1 MRKRHLGN
9 DIDRE
14 RIQALL
20 KTEATGWRTQ
30 RLVALRLGFD
40 PGNSDDDI
48 SEAVGKSK
56 ATIYRWFATYREGG
70 LEAVLTRG
78 YKGTKSVNYNEDVQA
93 FLKNGLATSRWNT
106 AVQAQQQLESHFGRR
121 FSYRTVWRWLKK
133 VAGVLRVVRSANASG
148 LVASLGTA
156 PRSREEEP
164 DQSGKV

>member
-1 MRKRHLGN
+1 M
-9 DIDRE
+9 
-14 RIQALL
+14 

-40 PGNSDDDI
+40 PCKSDDDI

-70 LEAVLTRG
+70 LEAVLNRG

-93 FLKNGLATSRWNT
+93 FLKKGLAASRWNT

-121 FSYRTVWRWLKK
+121 FSYKTVWRWLKK
-133 VAGVLRVVRSANASG
+133 SGWGAAGGPVRQRVG
-148 LVASLGTA
+148 LVTSLGTA
-156 PRSREEEP
+156 PRPREEEP